1 MFLQFKRFFL
11 PLWLDDEE
19 FARRASLLRV
29 MLRAAL
35 AITVVFGLIV
45 AFVVPTRGV
54 IFGIVAFLV
63 IVLGSAW
70 FLLKRGRLFLASTF
84 VIFLLWAHATVTM
97 LFGDGVGG
105 TGIGSQ
111 MLVVVIAVLMLNG
124 RAGVTLALLSV
135 LTSALILAAQL
146 NGFVPPRLIGDT
158 LVSRWVV
165 QSAYMVAA
173 AVLVVLINSS
183 LTEAIA
189 RARAELAERRRAE
202 REIHRLNAELAKR
215 NVRLE
220 VVNHDYEAASAAI
233 SRQIR
238 EPVRSLK
245 EAANAL
251 QREHFAYL
259 PTEAVDYLRRIRE
272 DAAEIER
279 LTGDL
284 DALAR
289 SRMAN

>member
-1 MFLQFKRFFL
+1 
-11 PLWLDDEE
+11 
-19 FARRASLLRV
+19 
-29 MLRAAL
+29 
-35 AITVVFGLIV
+35 
-45 AFVVPTRGV
+45 
-54 IFGIVAFLV
+54 
-63 IVLGSAW
+63 
-70 FLLKRGRLFLASTF
+70 
-84 VIFLLWAHATVTM
+84 
-97 LFGDGVGG
+97 
-105 TGIGSQ
+105 

-189 RARAELAERRRAE
+189 RARVELAERRRAQ

-220 VVNHDYEAASAAI
+220 VVNHDYEAAWVAA
-233 SRQIR
+233 SRQLG

-245 EAANAL
+245 ETASAL
-251 QREHFAYL
+251 LREHFAYL
-259 PTEAVDYLRRIRE
+259 PTEATDYLRRIRV
-272 DAAEIER
+272 DVAEIER

-284 DALAR
+284 DSLAR
-289 SRMAN
+289 SRRAN

>member
-1 MFLQFKRFFL
+1 
-11 PLWLDDEE
+11 
-19 FARRASLLRV
+19 
-29 MLRAAL
+29 
-35 AITVVFGLIV
+35 VFGLIV

>member
-84 VIFLLWAHATVTM
+84 VIFLLWAHATATM